1 MTDQNSKKLYG
12 LLGRNISY
20 SLSPA
25 MHNAAF
31 KHFGIPAEYVIF
43 DKKPEEL
50 KSFFEN
56 EVLTGKI
63 SGLNV
68 TVPYKLDVKK
78 ILDEY
83 GAEVEPLAKL
93 SGAVNTIMVADGK
106 LKGYNTDA
114 SGFLKSLNEDA
125 GYRSQP
131 HNGSVFV
138 IGAGGGSH
146 AVCFV
151 LASTY
156 SELKNIYVYD
166 EKETQADILKENF
179 QNARKVFPHIPDVL
193 RIVEENEREEIIKTC
208 NLIANTTPC
217 GTNVGDP
224 IPISP
229 EWLKPG
235 MTVYDLVYA
244 RETEL
249 IKAAKEKGLKA
260 SGGLGML
267 VMQGAMSFGL
277 WTGEKIEEIKNIM
290 KQAAL
295 EKLANKKA

>member
-1 MTDQNSKKLYG
+1 MSHRIDEIPLNLSVPSLAEDDKL
-12 LLGRNISY
+12 
-20 SLSPA
+20 
-25 MHNAAF
+25 
-31 KHFGIPAEYVIF
+31 GITE
-43 DKKPEEL
+43 K
-50 KSFFEN
+50 
-56 EVLTGKI
+56 
-63 SGLNV
+63 
-68 TVPYKLDVKK
+68 
-78 ILDEY
+78 
-83 GAEVEPLAKL
+83 
-93 SGAVNTIMVADGK
+93 
-106 LKGYNTDA
+106 
-114 SGFLKSLNEDA
+114 
-125 GYRSQP
+125 
-131 HNGSVFV
+131 
-138 IGAGGGSH
+138 
-146 AVCFV
+146 
-151 LASTY
+151 
-156 SELKNIYVYD
+156 YD
-166 EKETQADILKENF
+166 HQK
-179 QNARKVFPHIPDVL
+179 
-193 RIVEENEREEIIKTC
+193 ENEREEIIKTC